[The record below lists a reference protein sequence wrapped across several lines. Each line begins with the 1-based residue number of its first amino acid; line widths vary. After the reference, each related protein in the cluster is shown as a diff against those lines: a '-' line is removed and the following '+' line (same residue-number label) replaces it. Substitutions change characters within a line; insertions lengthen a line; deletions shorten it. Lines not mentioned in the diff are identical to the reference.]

1 MSTTDIN
8 KLPTEVS
15 IPLSPEVRAAYQ
27 DLYDKIQAEIDSTM
41 DATVL
46 GTLNP
51 QLNEVDQVLTKDDE
65 YKLTQDTAVFAALKT
80 QINSVNQ
87 GLKTLR
93 AEIAATASHFATA
106 GAIIGAI
113 DKVLTLI
120 PGL

>member
-1 MSTTDIN
+1 VSTPSLTS
-8 KLPTEVS
+8 LPTDPT

-27 DLYDKIQAEIDSTM
+27 DLYNKIQAAIDSTM
-41 DATVL
+41 DATAVE
-46 GTLNP
+46 TLNP
-51 QLNEVDQVLTKDDE
+51 KLAEVDQVLTKDDE
-65 YKLTQDTAVFAALKT
+65 YRLSQDTAVFAALKT
-80 QINSVNQ
+80 QINSTNQ

-93 AEIAATASHFATA
+93 AQIASTASHFATA

>member
-15 IPLSPEVRAAYQ
+15 IPLSPEVRAAYR
-27 DLYDKIQAEIDSTM
+27 DLYDKIQAAIDSTM

-46 GTLNP
+46 EALNP

-80 QINSVNQ
+80 QINSVSQ

-93 AEIAATASHFATA
+93 AEIAATAAHFAA
-106 GAIIGAI
+106 AAAIIGAI
-113 DKVLTLI
+113 DKVLTLV

>member
-1 MSTTDIN
+1 MSTPSVTS
-8 KLPTEVS
+8 LPTDPT

-27 DLYDKIQAEIDSTM
+27 DLYNKIQAAIDSTM
-41 DATVL
+41 DATAVE
-46 GTLNP
+46 TLNP
-51 QLNEVDQVLTKDDE
+51 QLAEVDQVLTKDDE
-65 YKLTQDTAVFAALKT
+65 YRLSQDTAVFAALKT
-80 QINSVNQ
+80 QINSTNQ

-93 AEIAATASHFATA
+93 AQIASTASHFETA